1 MPYSA
6 RVALTVLLAAM
17 GGAVFAWA
25 GLPAPWLSG
34 GMVAVTV
41 FVLAGFRAELPARL
55 RDVLFVVLGISMGA
69 GISPES
75 VARIAEWPLSL
86 AGLALAVAAM
96 IASGVV
102 YLRRVEGWDEAT
114 ALMASIPGA
123 MTHVMAVTAASTAD
137 IRRVALSQSFRV
149 FVLVALLP
157 TTIRSVSSAA
167 AVGPAPRAAALLDG
181 PPALGLMLAA
191 GVAGALLLHRL
202 RVPAGLLMGGMAVS
216 ALLHG
221 AGVVAMPLPPWLLI
235 PGSTA
240 LGAFVGARFSG
251 TDFALIRS
259 TTRAAL
265 GSFVLAFAISA
276 GFAFAV
282 AAALALPF
290 GQVLLAFAP
299 GGLEAMTFMA
309 FILGLD
315 PAYVGGHQLLRFIG
329 LALLVP
335 IVARKHLRP

>member
-1 MPYSA
+1 
-6 RVALTVLLAAM
+6 
-17 GGAVFAWA
+17 
-25 GLPAPWLSG
+25 
-34 GMVAVTV
+34 MVAVTV
-41 FVLAGFRAELPARL
+41 AVLAGFRAELPARL
-55 RDVLFVVLGISMGA
+55 RDLVFVLLGISMGA

-86 AGLALAVAAM
+86 AGLGLGVAAM
-96 IASGVV
+96 IASGAV
-102 YLRRVEGWDEAT
+102 YLRRVEGWGEAT
-114 ALMASIPGA
+114 ALLASVPGA
-123 MTHVMAVTAASTAD
+123 MAHVMAVTAASVAD
-137 IRRVALSQSFRV
+137 VRRVALSQSFRV

-157 TTIRSVSSAA
+157 TTIRSVSSPAGM
-167 AVGPAPRAAALLDG
+167 GPAPRAVPLLDG

-191 GVAGALLLHRL
+191 GIAGALLLRRL
-202 RVPAGLLMGGMAVS
+202 RVPAGLLMGGMAAS

-240 LGAFVGARFSG
+240 LGAFVGARFKG

-259 TTRAAL
+259 TMRAAL
-265 GSFVLAFAISA
+265 GSLVLAFAVAA

-282 AAALALPF
+282 SAALSLPF
-290 GQVLLAFAP
+290 GEVLLAFAP
-299 GGLEAMTFMA
+299 GGIEAMTFMA

-315 PAYVGGHQLLRFIG
+315 PGYVGGHQLLRFIG

-335 IVARKHLRP
+335 VIARRHLRP